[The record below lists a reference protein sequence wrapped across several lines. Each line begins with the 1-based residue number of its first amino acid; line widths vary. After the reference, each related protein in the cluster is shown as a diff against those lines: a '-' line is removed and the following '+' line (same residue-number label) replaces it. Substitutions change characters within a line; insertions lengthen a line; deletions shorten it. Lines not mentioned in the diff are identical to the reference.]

1 MLYFA
6 AMSRIALLVFL
17 FTTSLI
23 FSQEKNKDFF
33 VDANYFYGTILRHNK
48 DISHLVKAHPYG
60 FILGFNRKTYGNES
74 WQQEYNYPDWGF
86 SFVHQNA
93 NYDVLGQN
101 YGLYGHFNFY
111 FLKRNLFFRIGQG
124 IAYNTNPFDLETNF
138 KNNAYGTRLL
148 SSTYL
153 MLNYNKQNLF
163 KNFGVQAGI
172 ALVHYSNGNFK
183 APNSST
189 NAFTLNVGVQYLVSE
204 KPSEY
209 ISDSLPNKITEPI
222 KYNFVLRGGLNES
235 DYLNLG
241 QHPFFVVSAFADKR
255 VSYKSTLQLGADFF
269 YLPFLKEEIE
279 YLSIA
284 FPNMGVEG
292 DEDFKRV
299 GVFAGHELHINK
311 LAIVSQVGYYV
322 YYPYDFEGRTYFRVG
337 LKYYFSEKLFSA
349 ITLKSHGAKV
359 EGVEFGVGI
368 RI

>member
-1 MLYFA
+1 
-6 AMSRIALLVFL
+6 MSRIVFL
-17 FTTSLI
+17 LFLVATSVV
-23 FSQEKNKDFF
+23 FSQEKTGDFF
-33 VDANYFYGTILRHNK
+33 VDVNYFYGTILRHNK
-48 DISHLVKAHPYG
+48 DISHLVKAHPTG
-60 FILGFNRKTYGNES
+60 FIVGFNRKTFGTER
-74 WQQEYNYPDWGF
+74 WHQEYNYPDWGF

-93 NYDVLGQN
+93 HYDVLGEN

-124 IAYNTNPFDLETNF
+124 IAYNTNPFDLEKNY
-138 KNNAYGTRLL
+138 KNNAYGSHLL

-153 MLNYNKQNLF
+153 MLNYNRQNLF
-163 KNFGVQAGI
+163 KNFGIQAGI
-172 ALVHYSNGNFK
+172 SLVHYSNGNFK

-189 NAFTLNVGVQYLVSE
+189 NVFAVNVGVNYSVGNE
-204 KPSEY
+204 MNPEY
-209 ISDSLPNKITEPI
+209 ISDSLPGNFSEPI
-222 KYNFVLRGGLNES
+222 KYNLVFRGGLNES

-241 QHPFFVVSAFADKR
+241 QHPFFVISAFADKR
-255 VSYKSTLQLGADFF
+255 LSYKSTLQLGTDFF
-269 YLPFLKEEIE
+269 YLPFLKKEIE

-284 FPNMGVEG
+284 FPNSGVKG

-299 GVFAGHELHINK
+299 GIFAGHELHINK
-311 LAIVSQVGYYV
+311 LAVVSQAGYYV
-322 YYPYDFEGRTYFRVG
+322 YYPYDFEGRTYFRAG

>member
-1 MLYFA
+1 
-6 AMSRIALLVFL
+6 MSRIIFLLFF
-17 FTTSLI
+17 FTTSFV

-48 DISHLVKAHPYG
+48 DISHLVKAHPDG
-60 FILGFNRKTYGNES
+60 FIIGFNRKTYGSER
-74 WQQEYNYPDWGF
+74 WHEEYNYPDWGF

-93 NYDVLGQN
+93 HYDVLGKN

-111 FLKRNLFFRIGQG
+111 FLKRNIFFRIGQG
-124 IAYNTNPFDLETNF
+124 IAYNTNPFDLDKNF
-138 KNNAYGTRLL
+138 KNNAYGTHLL

-189 NAFTLNVGVQYLVSE
+189 NAFTVNFGVQYSIADE
-204 KPSEY
+204 RNSEY
-209 ISDSLPNKITEPI
+209 ISDSLLKKISEPI

-241 QHPFFVVSAFADKR
+241 QHPFFVASAFADKR
-255 VSYKSTLQLGADFF
+255 LSYKSTLQLGADFF
-269 YLPFLKEEIE
+269 YLPFLKKEME
-279 YLSIA
+279 YLSVA
-284 FPNMGVEG
+284 FPSFGVKG

-299 GVFAGHELHINK
+299 GIFAGHELRISK
-311 LAIVSQVGYYV
+311 LAVVSQLGYYV
-322 YYPYDFEGRTYFRVG
+322 YYPYDFEGRTYIRAG
-337 LKYYFSEKLFSA
+337 LKYYLSERLFSA

-359 EGVEFGVGI
+359 EGVEFGLGI

>member
-1 MLYFA
+1 
-6 AMSRIALLVFL
+6 MSRIAFLVF
-17 FTTSLI
+17 FISASFV

-33 VDANYFYGTILRHNK
+33 VDANYFYGTLLRHNK
-48 DISHLVKAHPYG
+48 DISHLVNAHPDG
-60 FILGFNRKTYGNES
+60 FILGFNRKTYGAKR

-93 NYDVLGQN
+93 NYGVLGKN

-124 IAYNTNPFDLETNF
+124 IAYNTNPFDLDTNF

-148 SSTYL
+148 STTYL
-153 MLNYNKQNLF
+153 MLNYNKQNIF
-163 KNFGVQAGI
+163 KNVGVQAGV

-189 NAFTLNVGVQYLVSE
+189 NAFTLNVGLQYSVTDE
-204 KPSEY
+204 RNPEY
-209 ISDSLPNKITEPI
+209 ISDSLPKKISEPI
-222 KYNFVLRGGLNES
+222 KFNFVLRGGLNES

-255 VSYKSTLQLGADFF
+255 LSYKSTLQLGADFF
-269 YLPFLKEEIE
+269 YLPFLKKEIE

-284 FPNMGVEG
+284 FPSMGVEG

-311 LAIVSQVGYYV
+311 LAVVSQAGYYV

-337 LKYYFSEKLFSA
+337 LKYYFAEKLFST

-368 RI
+368 RL